1 MAIEG
6 GYAPPG
12 VYTRTIFEDTNTNI
26 AQLQGKVPTLM
37 GVGKQTFQVTGSEL
51 VRGSSSTIDQRIV
64 EEDPTGRMISDT
76 NPDGSFVLSE
86 FDGVLTEIYTRHSPI
101 VTGDGSGTNSNTPS
115 SVSATINGNAT
126 VIIEVDGANGKSVL
140 QKLQVSVMM

>member
-12 VYTRTIFEDTNTNI
+12 VYTRTIFEDTNTNL

-64 EEDPTGRMISDT
+64 EEDPTGRMISGT
-76 NPDGSFVLSE
+76 NPDGSFVLGD
-86 FDGVLTEIYTRHSPI
+86 FDSVLTEVYVRHFPI
-101 VTGDGSGTNSNTPS
+101 VIGDGTGTTSNTPS

-126 VIIEVDGANGKSVL
+126 VILGVDGAN
-140 QKLQVSVMM
+140 